1 MFRALLITGVV
12 LLAGNAGAAQ
22 ACGHRYYPVYYT
34 SCCVPVYTPCCE
46 STPVVQSA
54 PAVQTT
60 PVVYSTP
67 VVTYSPCCTPTY
79 VSYAPVATY
88 YYPTWSTYYN
98 GRCWG
103 RRWR

>member
-34 SCCVPVYTPCCE
+34 SCCAPVYTPCCD
-46 STPVVQSA
+46 S
-54 PAVQTT
+54 T
-60 PVVYSTP
+60 PVVYSAPVATPAP
-67 VVTYSPCCTPTY
+67 VVTYTSCCTPTY
-79 VSYAPVATY
+79 VSCCAPVVRSYY
-88 YYPTWSTYYN
+88 YYPTWSTYYY
-98 GRCWG
+98 GRCCG